1 MPRKISLLQHLM
13 RTGLFGTAHDAEQA
27 IRSGKVNV
35 RQQTVTNPRHFFNPK
50 TDFVFVGGKPAKAV
64 RKLYFVLNK
73 PVGAVCQKSREEET
87 IYGLFA
93 GLPLAKEEKSSL
105 FSVGRLDKDTEGL
118 LVITNDGGLSNALM
132 RPDADVLKTYHVVS
146 QRPLRPAD
154 ARMLEQGVSIISEG
168 EPYTTRPCTIKA
180 TGNTTFLIT
189 LTEGRKNQIKLMLD
203 VVGNEVAHLK
213 RVSIG
218 SLGLGSLKP
227 GEMRQATK
235 GEILSLCLPPSKK
248 D

>member
-1 MPRKISLLQHLM
+1 MPKKTSLLQYLM
-13 RTGLFGTAHDAEQA
+13 RTGLFRTAHDAEQA
-27 IRSGKVNV
+27 VRSGKVNV

-50 TDFVFVGGKPAKAV
+50 TDFVFVDGRPAKAV
-64 RKLYFVLNK
+64 RKLYFILNK
-73 PVGAVCQKSREEET
+73 PVGAICQKSKEEET
-87 IYGLFA
+87 IYGLLA
-93 GLPLAKEEKSSL
+93 GLPLSKEEKSSL
-105 FSVGRLDKDTEGL
+105 FAVGRLDRVTEGL
-118 LVITNDGGLSNALM
+118 LIITNDGELSRALM
-132 RPDADVLKTYHVVS
+132 QPDAGARKTYRVVS

-203 VVGNEVAHLK
+203 AVGNEVAHLK
-213 RVSIG
+213 RLSIG

-227 GEMRQATK
+227 GELRQATK
-235 GEILSLCLPPSKK
+235 EEILSLCPPPSKK

>member
-1 MPRKISLLQHLM
+1 MPKKTSLLQYLM
-13 RTGLFGTAHDAEQA
+13 RTGLFRTAHDAEQA
-27 IRSGKVNV
+27 VRSGKVNV

-50 TDFVFVGGKPAKAV
+50 TDFVFVDGRPAKAV
-64 RKLYFVLNK
+64 RKLYFILNK
-73 PVGAVCQKSREEET
+73 PVGAICQKSKEEET
-87 IYGLFA
+87 IYGLLA
-93 GLPLAKEEKSSL
+93 GLPLSKEEKSSL
-105 FSVGRLDKDTEGL
+105 FAVGRLDRDTEGL
-118 LVITNDGGLSNALM
+118 LIITNAGRAVCAVAFFY
-132 RPDADVLKTYHVVS
+132 RVVC

-203 VVGNEVAHLK
+203 AVGNEVAHLK
-213 RVSIG
+213 RLSIG

-227 GEMRQATK
+227 GELRQATK
-235 GEILSLCLPPSKK
+235 EEILSLCPPPSKK